1 MMAQQEHRD
10 QQERRK
16 ELQLLLTSL
25 LYLLKQGLA
34 IGGHKENE
42 GNLYELLKLRLKAI
56 REPGA
61 SDAFQIERSHYM
73 SPPVINE
80 LISLIGHDI
89 LRGIVFDIQ
98 RGQWFSVLG
107 DETTDIAN
115 KEQFG
120 VSIRCVDEKYEIH
133 EECLGFFQVPNI
145 TGATLTMTLKDVL
158 TRINL
163 PLELCRGQAYDGA
176 ANMLGKWKGLATA
189 IRKEEARAIPIHCL
203 AHCLNLCLQDIG

>member
-1 MMAQQEHRD
+1 M
-10 QQERRK
+10 
-16 ELQLLLTSL
+16 
-25 LYLLKQGLA
+25 YLLKQGLA
-34 IGGHKENE
+34 IRGHKENE

-98 RGQWFSVLG
+98 HVQWFSVLG

-115 KEQFG
+115 QEQFSI
-120 VSIRCVDEKYEIH
+120 SIRHMDESTKVTKSVLDSFR
-133 EECLGFFQVPNI
+133 CLI
-145 TGATLTMTLKDVL
+145 
-158 TRINL
+158 
-163 PLELCRGQAYDGA
+163 
-176 ANMLGKWKGLATA
+176 
-189 IRKEEARAIPIHCL
+189 
-203 AHCLNLCLQDIG
+203 